1 MSANILVDYEYYSAF
16 TGDSIDE
23 AMFNKLN
30 TQSQFIILKG
40 VIHRDYDCVIG
51 MDEDIVTDVK
61 NAICAQISYMNE
73 NGGLSMLS
81 GNNSSLLTSENYG
94 GSYSYSK
101 QENKAYDFIKYV
113 NGIAIA
119 PMVYIH
125 LQNTGLLYAGVD
137 LNYEP

>member
-16 TGDSIDE
+16 TDDSIDE

-81 GNNSSLLTSENYG
+81 GNNSSLLTSESYG

-125 LQNTGLLYAGVD
+125 LQDTGLLYAGVD